1 MFIKYLDVI
10 ENSLKK
16 KIFIFLCFFINL
28 LILNNTVFF
37 NYVKANEIQSEKL
50 SLGLRKKSKDKYILG
65 PGDTLLIMHK
75 ELPEYSGN
83 FSIGPDGNILL
94 PDIFQVYAEG
104 YTVSELKKILSDEYK
119 KYIKVPNIYISI
131 INLRPVRVYLS
142 GEVRRPGFYTISSYQ
157 DLTNYP
163 YQDAIRNYEDISFSP
178 SGKYSQL
185 IAPTVF
191 DSLRAAQ
198 GLTTYS
204 DLSNIQVI
212 RKNTISD
219 GGGYIKTE
227 LNFLSLI
234 NGDESQNIRVYDGD
248 RIIVKKTKNNPKD
261 QFLKVLNT
269 NISPQTI
276 PVYVTGKVASP
287 GQIMVPQ
294 GSGLNQAVA
303 LAGGKNFLSGDIR
316 FLRFKDSD
324 GVDKRSFRFS
334 RNAKLSSHK
343 NPILVAGDVI
353 HVKGSILGNTTEFLN
368 TMAAPMVT
376 SYTLYNLF
384 NEL

>member
-1 MFIKYLDVI
+1 MFIKYLGII

-16 KIFIFLCFFINL
+16 KTLILLCFFNL
-28 LILNNTVFF
+28 LILNNPVFF
-37 NYVKANEIQSEKL
+37 HYVRANEIQSEKL
-50 SLGLRKKSKDKYILG
+50 SSGLRDKNKDKYILG
-65 PGDTLLIMHK
+65 PGDSLFIMHK
-75 ELPEYSGN
+75 ALPEYSGN

-104 YTVSELKKILSDEYK
+104 YTVSEFKKILNDKYK
-119 KYIKVPNIYISI
+119 KYIKVPSIYISI
-131 INLRPVRVYLS
+131 ISLRPVRVYLS
-142 GEVRRPGFYTISSYQ
+142 GEVRRPGFYTISNYQ
-157 DLTNYP
+157 NLRNFP
-163 YQDAIRNYEDISFSP
+163 FQDEIRDFQEQSFSP
-178 SGKYSQL
+178 SGKYSDI

-191 DSLRAAQ
+191 DSIRAAQ

-269 NISPQTI
+269 NISPQNI
-276 PVYVTGKVASP
+276 PVYVTGKVATP
-287 GQIMVPQ
+287 GKIIVPQ

-303 LAGGKNFLSGDIR
+303 LAGGKDFLSGDIK
-316 FLRFKDSD
+316 FLRFKDSE

-334 RNAKLSSHK
+334 RNEKLSSYK

-353 HVKGSILGNTTEFLN
+353 HVKASVVGNATEFIN
-368 TMAAPMVT
+368 KMAAPIVT
-376 SYTLYNLF
+376 SYSLYNLF
-384 NEL
+384 N